1 MNICRLK
8 WKINIYLITYDDLKY
23 KKEIQYDK

>member
-8 WKINIYLITYDDLKY
+8 WKINICLTYDDLKY

>member
-8 WKINIYLITYDDLKY
+8 WKINICLITYDDLKY